1 MRYENEGI
9 VNLVVGNATKIVYFC
24 EQNFFLFKN
33 TKVDFME
40 KSKWQ
45 IKVLIDIFVKP
56 GFRLFKLYMKIL
68 LPVLFV

>member
-1 MRYENEGI
+1 MVTSSTSCVRYENEGI

-45 IKVLIDIFVKP
+45 INVLIDIFLNQALD
-56 GFRLFKLYMKIL
+56 FLNCI
-68 LPVLFV
+68 

>member
-1 MRYENEGI
+1 MVTSSISCVRYENEGI

-45 IKVLIDIFVKP
+45 IKVLINIFLNQALD
-56 GFRLFKLYMKIL
+56 FLNCI
-68 LPVLFV
+68 